1 MSRPDPVPHNDER
14 AEELFLS
21 LLGTVFEIDAEGR
34 VWRIG
39 VQRQGVVESCEPR
52 RAEYRATNGYL
63 RVRFRCYGIRVRVS
77 AHRVV
82 ARYFFGEIARH
93 HVVDHKDGE
102 RDNNHPH
109 NLETVTQKVNVIRG
123 VRRKRLAQPAVA
135 S

>member
-1 MSRPDPVPHNDER
+1 MPRPDPVPHNDER

-21 LLGTVFEIDAEGR
+21 LLGRVFEIDAEGR

-39 VQRQGVVESCEPR
+39 IQRQGRVESCSPR

-63 RVRFRCYGIRVRVS
+63 RVRFRYYGIRVRVS

-82 ARYFFGEIARH
+82 ARYFFGDIARH
-93 HVVDHKDGE
+93 HVIDHKDGE
-102 RDNNHPH
+102 RDH
-109 NLETVTQKVNVIRG
+109 NWPGNLQPVTQKVNVLRG
-123 VRRKRLAQPAVA
+123 VRRKRKAQPAVA